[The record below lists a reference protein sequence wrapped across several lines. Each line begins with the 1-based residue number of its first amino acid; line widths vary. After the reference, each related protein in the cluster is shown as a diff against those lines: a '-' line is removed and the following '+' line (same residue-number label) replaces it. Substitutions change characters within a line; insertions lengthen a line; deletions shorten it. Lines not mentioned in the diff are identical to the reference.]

1 MFTTQKLFLLKVI
14 YNKFYKTK
22 DEAYNN
28 RLLNKNKFDIEK
40 INKICKFYNLGQ
52 NISFYYKIFSNYSS
66 AEKKKNIR
74 NRNV

>member
-1 MFTTQKLFLLKVI
+1 MFTTQKLSLLKVI

-74 NRNV
+74 KRNV